1 MKTKLPCYNSV
12 DDVEHCQYWWLE
24 NELAQG
30 HGSADLT
37 VAAETVAAA
46 GGGRGVV
53 VRGQAAPV
61 AQCYTVDL

>member
-1 MKTKLPCYNSV
+1 
-12 DDVEHCQYWWLE
+12 VEHCQYWWLE
-24 NELAQG
+24 NELAQPHLEG